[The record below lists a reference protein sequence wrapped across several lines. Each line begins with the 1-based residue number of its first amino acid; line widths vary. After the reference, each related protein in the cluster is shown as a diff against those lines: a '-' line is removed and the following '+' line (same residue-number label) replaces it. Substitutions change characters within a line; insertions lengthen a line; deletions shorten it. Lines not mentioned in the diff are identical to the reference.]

1 MRRSKSRAALIA
13 LCAFGLAL
21 ASGCTYLGVT
31 SPGGLQFEEWGAPL
45 VNRDSG
51 VTVSDQYVDENG
63 IIHHV
68 QIGHSA
74 KEDTSPQADVLTSAI
89 DAFVKG
95 YMAGQGPVPLP
106 TPLKVTAPAPVQ

>member
-13 LCAFGLAL
+13 LCVFGLAL
-21 ASGCTYLGVT
+21 ASGCTFTGVT
-31 SPGGLQFEEWGAPL
+31 LPNGIEIESWGAPL
-45 VNRDSG
+45 VNRHSG
-51 VTVSDQYVDENG
+51 LEVSGSFPDEGGVLYPFFVKYN
-63 IIHHV
+63 
-68 QIGHSA
+68 A

-106 TPLKVTAPAPVQ
+106 TPVKVTPPAPVQ